1 MGKRHAD
8 QSQHEFETPIKKQ
21 RALQSPPEPEDS
33 PRPEFTLTKELA
45 EHTIL
50 TDLMQGQWRIGK
62 PIGKL
67 SLSHT
72 TPLTHFSFSAIIDSC
87 HRRYPPSLRASFYF
101 CLFAICVAQHVKLLP
116 SSRLPAAACRRHCS
130 LDHSAA

>member
-1 MGKRHAD
+1 MGKRHLES
-8 QSQHEFETPIKKQ
+8 SQQYENETPIKRQ
-21 RALQSPPEPEDS
+21 RIMQTSPELEGS

-67 SLSHT
+67 HRIAYDC
-72 TPLTHFSFSAIIDSC
+72 LTADWLMHEWES
-87 HRRYPPSLRASFYF
+87 
-101 CLFAICVAQHVKLLP
+101 
-116 SSRLPAAACRRHCS
+116 
-130 LDHSAA
+130 